1 VKAAGLAVLL
11 AAVAVA
17 FADSSIV
24 VLALPGLLS
33 SFDVSIDLVA
43 WVVTAYN
50 LVLAL
55 GALAFVRVGRRIDP
69 ARLALAG
76 AGGFLGA
83 SVACALAPE
92 IWFLIAFRAV
102 QGLGATLLLLGA
114 LPLVRGLAR
123 TPGRGSALWTGAG
136 VFGAALGP
144 ALGGMLTDAFS
155 WRAIFYAQA
164 PVAALA
170 VVAAAIV
177 RVPAE
182 EPAET
187 PPREGPG
194 RWAASFAL
202 ALASAAL
209 VGLLFLAVIELI
221 DVWRLS
227 PLAAGAA
234 VTTIPLATL
243 AAVPLAAR
251 IGPPAAATGAILLAA
266 GLAGMAFVP
275 ERALAWVV
283 AALAIAGL
291 GYGLLVPA
299 VARGALAG
307 GSPVA
312 SGALSVSLRHLG
324 LVAGLL
330 VLTPLLAAD
339 LTSAG
344 NTAELRG
351 ISVVLDAPV
360 PAKSKLRLA
369 IDLAP
374 VLATP
379 AQKGLPDFRRVLAH
393 EHDLSAVGLGSQ
405 LDSTVQAT
413 IGRSF
418 RRSFAVAALFALLAG
433 IPVAL
438 AARRPLRAFVVAAA
452 AAVAL
457 IGAELGD
464 GALAYG
470 ARPTLLPP
478 CAHRTQV
485 VGQSTDQ
492 RLVLRGLDLLACR
505 LHETREKL
513 VVHAAEDGVDAASL
527 AGRVERLA
535 KVFSHLP

>member
-1 VKAAGLAVLL
+1 
-11 AAVAVA
+11 
-17 FADSSIV
+17 
-24 VLALPGLLS
+24 
-33 SFDVSIDLVA
+33 
-43 WVVTAYN
+43 
-50 LVLAL
+50 
-55 GALAFVRVGRRIDP
+55 
-69 ARLALAG
+69 
-76 AGGFLGA
+76 
-83 SVACALAPE
+83 
-92 IWFLIAFRAV
+92 
-102 QGLGATLLLLGA
+102 
-114 LPLVRGLAR
+114 
-123 TPGRGSALWTGAG
+123 
-136 VFGAALGP
+136 
-144 ALGGMLTDAFS
+144 MLTDAFS

-170 VVAAAIV
+170 AVAAAIV

-182 EPAET
+182 GPVEASPRGT
-187 PPREGPG
+187 PR
-194 RWAASFAL
+194 RRAASLAL

-209 VGLLFLAVIELI
+209 VGLLFLAVVELI

-227 PLAAGAA
+227 PLAAGAV
-234 VTTIPLATL
+234 VTAIPLATL

-251 IGPPAAATGAILLAA
+251 IGPPAVAAGAILLAA

-275 ERALAWVV
+275 ERALGWVI
-283 AALAIAGL
+283 ASLATAGL

-312 SGALSVSLRHLG
+312 SGAVSVSLRHLG

-330 VLTPLLAAD
+330 VLTPLLASN

-344 NTAELRG
+344 DTAQLRG

-360 PAKSKLRLA
+360 SAKSKLRLA

-379 AQKGLPDFRRVLAH
+379 AQKGLPDFRQALAH
-393 EHDLSAVGLGSQ
+393 EHDASAVGLGSR
-405 LDSTVQAT
+405 LDSTVQST

-418 RRSFAVAALFALLAG
+418 RRSFLVAALFALLAG

-438 AARRPLRAFVVAAA
+438 AAWRPVRALAIAAI

-470 ARPTLLPP
+470 ARPKLLPP
-478 CAHRTQV
+478 CAHRTQSSA
-485 VGQSTDQ
+485 QSADQ

-513 VVHAAEDGVDAASL
+513 VVHTAEDGVGAA
-527 AGRVERLA
+527 AFARRIERLA
-535 KVFSHLP
+535 KVLSYLP